1 MINYKCKRCNFTSKY
16 YNDLY
21 RHINKRK
28 ICIKNLEAYSYSDE
42 ELFKLSLIPYFDNLQ
57 NIDINLLK
65 NINNNI
71 VNKIKF
77 LEILKNI
84 DKQKLKECIFCNKKF
99 TKVIDLKNHMILE
112 CLSLDSQ
119 NNNVMLNNN
128 SNNNINSNNTNNI
141 NINNLTINNLNP
153 PISFDKDWDVSHLS
167 IAEKEALLLS
177 MYQYIKTL
185 DSILKNKNN
194 QNVLIDKDSNS
205 GLVYQN
211 NNIEKMN
218 INDIFNKSFDK
229 IYSSLNNF
237 CEDIKN
243 DNIYK
248 LDPNLIKEK
257 KVMIKDKYED
267 YQENNIIKKNVNN
280 LINNSF
286 DKVKEQTNEIF
297 KNIED
302 ENNKL
307 LSY

>member
-65 NINNNI
+65 NKNNNNI
-71 VNKIKF
+71 VNKTKF
-77 LEILKNI
+77 LEILKDI
-84 DKQKLKECIFCNKKF
+84 DKNKIKECSFCNKKF
-99 TKVIDLKNHMILE
+99 TKIIELKNHLILE
-112 CLSLDSQ
+112 CLSLDCE
-119 NNNVMLNNN
+119 NNNIILNNN
-128 SNNNINSNNTNNI
+128 SNNNISNSNNNSNNI
-141 NINNLTINNLNP
+141 NINNITINNLNP

-205 GLVYQN
+205 GLVYKN

-218 INDIFNKSFDK
+218 LNEIFYKSFDK
-229 IYSSLNNF
+229 IYNSLNNF
-237 CEDIKN
+237 CDDIKN
-243 DNIYK
+243 NNIYD
-248 LDPNLIKEK
+248 LDPSIINEK
-257 KVMIKDKYED
+257 K
-267 YQENNIIKKNVNN
+267 NN
-280 LINNSF
+280 
-286 DKVKEQTNEIF
+286 D
-297 KNIED
+297 
-302 ENNKL
+302 
-307 LSY
+307 

>member
-297 KNIED
+297 KNID
-302 ENNKL
+302 DNNKL
-307 LSY
+307 LNY

>member
-1 MINYKCKRCNFTSKY
+1 MTSYKCKRCEYSSKY
-16 YNDLY
+16 YNDIY
-21 RHINKRK
+21 RHINKKK
-28 ICIKNLEAYSYSDE
+28 ICVKNLEAYSYSDE
-42 ELFKLSLIPYFDNLQ
+42 ELFKLSLIPYYDNLQ
-57 NIDINLLK
+57 DIDINLIKNKNK
-65 NINNNI
+65 NIVTKNNFI
-71 VNKIKF
+71 
-77 LEILKNI
+77 EILKNI
-84 DKQKLKECIFCNKKF
+84 DKQKLKECPLCNEKF
-99 TKVIDLKNHMILE
+99 NKLIDLKNHIVLNCVSLE
-112 CLSLDSQ
+112 S
-119 NNNVMLNNN
+119 NNTNIISNNN
-128 SNNNINSNNTNNI
+128 SNNNNSNNTNNI
-141 NINNLTINNLNP
+141 NINNLTINNVNT
-153 PISFDKDWDVSHLS
+153 PISFDQDWDVSHLS

-211 NNIEKMN
+211 NSIEKMN
-218 INDIFNKSFDK
+218 INEIFNKSFDK

-237 CEDIKN
+237 CEDIN
-243 DNIYK
+243 NNNIYQ
-248 LDPNLIKEK
+248 LDPDVINKK

-286 DKVKEQTNEIF
+286 DKVKEETNEIF
-297 KNIED
+297 KNIDE